1 MPGILFRMI
10 LGDLLRVLVATTSVL
25 VTVIAFGAAVK
36 PLAQGLLGPE
46 DLLRYSL
53 LATVPMLQFALP
65 FSAAFAGVVVFHRMA
80 NDLELVAMSA
90 SGISWRRIL
99 AAPLVLGAALTVVMA
114 VVVDVGVP
122 TFWLAMKRMVADD
135 LTRLFVTQVE
145 RGEAIAVGD
154 TQIYAD
160 SAVRVDPPG
169 GSGAIERLVLGGV
182 AAIQF
187 KDGEPIREFTAR
199 AATVDFYRE
208 GEDGY
213 LKLVL
218 GDATILN
225 RGDRALAGSRIV
237 RPEAIELER
246 TLQTGTKGLRLAEL
260 FELAERPEG
269 NYPVR
274 VRRQALIDALAGVDL
289 GRCLAE
295 SSAGRGSVT
304 LSGGGS
310 ERWIIEN
317 ARFDG
322 ERIVPRS
329 GAEITVRRGGRDG
342 RTRLTAAG
350 ASIETT
356 GGGRGEPIR
365 IDLVIPEARIVGDAE
380 GEGGRSPPRPV
391 RVPGLAVESCP
402 PADREGLDLAALL
415 ADADATAAASGA
427 AGGETVAAHAAG
439 VRDWVRRTHDEIR
452 ARIVQR
458 AAQSLT
464 AIAMLLAGVTFAI
477 WLRGALPLTVYFAT
491 FIPSIATILLVSS
504 GEQVLKGGA
513 GPWGVALAFSGVAGL
528 FAASAFA
535 WTRFARN

>member
-99 AAPLVLGAALTVVMA
+99 AAPLVLGAVLTVVMA

-160 SAVRVDPPG
+160 SAVRVDPPE

-187 KDGEPIREFTAR
+187 QDGEPIREFTAR

-260 FELAERPEG
+260 LELAGRPED

-274 VRRQALIDALAGVDL
+274 IRRQALIDVLAGVDL
-289 GRCLAE
+289 GRCLAD
-295 SSAGRGSVT
+295 SASGRGSVT
-304 LSGGGS
+304 LSGGGN

-322 ERIVPRS
+322 DRIVPRS
-329 GAEITVRRGGRDG
+329 GAEITVRPGGRDG
-342 RTRLTAAG
+342 KTRLTAAG

-365 IDLVIPEARIVGDAE
+365 IDLVIPEARIVG
-380 GEGGRSPPRPV
+380 EGGPSAPRPV

-402 PADREGLDLAALL
+402 PADRGGLDLAALL

-427 AGGETVAAHAAG
+427 DGGENVAAHAAD

-491 FIPSIATILLVSS
+491 FIPSIAAILLVSS

-528 FAASAFA
+528 LAASAFA